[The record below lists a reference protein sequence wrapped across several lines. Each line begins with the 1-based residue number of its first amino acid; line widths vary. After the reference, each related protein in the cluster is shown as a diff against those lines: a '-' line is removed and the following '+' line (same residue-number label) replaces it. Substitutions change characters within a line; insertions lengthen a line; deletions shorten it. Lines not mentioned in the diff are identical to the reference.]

1 MDSYMAIHEECFMA
15 CRNLHQPILL
25 TTWRVTQCFDFFDE
39 NVNFHEVKPIQPIK
53 PFFLRKT

>member
-53 PFFLRKT
+53 PFF